1 MSEKKSGR
9 GVRYSP
15 EQKQEVLDF
24 VKANPGH
31 GSMKQAQEK
40 FGVSYVAIRNWLED
54 SGQVFKKREKKIRGE
69 RKVKAVKIP
78 KVDNSRFDKA
88 IKLIGKVRD
97 AEEELRGLY
106 VQLNSLLQP

>member
-24 VKANPGH
+24 VKANPGR

-40 FGVSYVAIRNWLED
+40 FGVSYVAIRNWMED
-54 SGQVFKKREKKIRGE
+54 AGTVFQKREKK
-69 RKVKAVKIP
+69 VKAGRPPKALKIP
-78 KVDNSRFDKA
+78 AVDNSRFDKA

-97 AEEELRGLY
+97 TEEELRALY
-106 VQLNSLLQP
+106 VELNGLLRP